1 MAIKFKSRQKAI
13 VVTFFMISGLT
24 IGILTLNSF
33 FNGEPEHSA
42 NLNPLSAPKA
52 SSEEMLVDKVFTFLA
67 PNDTKQFN
75 DLYLLEDFNY
85 YVLLEIVTPHNCE
98 INVSIIDP
106 DLDTYD
112 IFRTE
117 VNVSQGDQWFEVPF
131 GTAIAGNYTFIFSV
145 ITALNL
151 NVYVKIHFD
160 REAKCLYDIMAP
172 DYINNMELY
181 RVNKFSDD
189 TMIEHNVM
197 LKTDISY
204 KFFLG
209 RVSAIGGSLVD
220 GEVGVD
226 YELTDPQDIEF
237 IIYQNKTVESVGS
250 VLHFNFGTAIA
261 GVYTVRIKIYCR
273 VDVVNVAYA
282 ISEDYSISTV
292 NNGTTPDPTT
302 NNGTTRGIFYMPMEW
317 TIGFGICAGG
327 ILGLL
332 VVIGSVRRKRNSVS
346 LRNN

>member
-13 VVTFFMISGLT
+13 VVTFVMISGLT
-24 IGILTLNSF
+24 IGILTLNSR
-33 FNGEPEHSA
+33 FNGEPEQSA
-42 NLNPLSAPKA
+42 NLNPLSTPKA

-75 DLYLLEDFNY
+75 DLYLLENLNY

-98 INVSIIDP
+98 INISIIDP
-106 DLDTYD
+106 DLDTYN

-131 GTAIAGNYTFIFSV
+131 GTAISGNYTFIFSV
-145 ITALNL
+145 IAALNL

-172 DYINNMELY
+172 GYINNMELY
-181 RVNKFSDD
+181 RVNKFYDG

-197 LKTDISY
+197 LKTDVSY

-209 RVSAIGGSLVD
+209 RVSAIGGSPIE
-220 GEVGVD
+220 GEVRVD

-237 IIYQNKTVESVGS
+237 IIYQNTTVESVGA

-261 GVYTVRIKIYCR
+261 GVYTVRIKIYCQ
-273 VDVVNVAYA
+273 VDVVNMAYTIA
-282 ISEDYSISTV
+282 EDYSISTV
-292 NNGTTPDPTT
+292 NNGTTPDPGP
-302 NNGTTRGIFYMPMEW
+302 NNSTTRGIFYMPMEW

-332 VVIGSVRRKRNSVS
+332 VVIGSVRRKRNSVN

>member
-1 MAIKFKSRQKAI
+1 MVIKSRQKAI
-13 VVTFFMISGLT
+13 VITFVMISGLT
-24 IGILTLNSF
+24 IGILTLDSRF
-33 FNGEPEHSA
+33 KAETEHFA
-42 NLNPLSAPKA
+42 NIKPLGMPKA

-67 PNDTKQFN
+67 PADSKQFN
-75 DLYLLEDFNY
+75 DLYLFEDLNY
-85 YVLLEIVTPHNCE
+85 YVLLEIVTPHNCQ

-106 DLDTYD
+106 DLDTYN

-145 ITALNL
+145 IAALNL
-151 NVYVKIHFD
+151 NVYIKIHFD
-160 REAKCLYDIMAP
+160 REEKCLYDIIAP

-181 RVNKFSDD
+181 RVKKFSDG

-197 LKTDISY
+197 LKTDVSY
-204 KFFLG
+204 KFYIG
-209 RVSAIGGSLVD
+209 RVSAIGGSPI
-220 GEVGVD
+220 GREVEVD
-226 YELTDPQDIEF
+226 YKLTDPQDIEF
-237 IIYQNKTVESVGS
+237 IIYQNQTAGSVGT
-250 VLHFNFGTAIA
+250 VLHFNFGTAI
-261 GVYTVRIKIYCR
+261 GGIYTVKIKIYCQ

-282 ISEDYSISTV
+282 IAEDHSISTV
-292 NNGTTPDPTT
+292 NNGTIPGPGSS
-302 NNGTTRGIFYMPMEW
+302 NGTTTGFFYMPMEW

>member
-1 MAIKFKSRQKAI
+1 MVIKSRQKAI
-13 VVTFFMISGLT
+13 VITFVMISGLT
-24 IGILTLNSF
+24 IGILTLNSRF
-33 FNGEPEHSA
+33 KGDTEHFA
-42 NLNPLSAPKA
+42 NINPLGMPKA

-67 PNDTKQFN
+67 PADSKQFN
-75 DLYLLEDFNY
+75 DLYLFEDLNY
-85 YVLLEIVTPHNCE
+85 YVLLEIVTPHNCQ

-106 DLDTYD
+106 YLDTYN

-145 ITALNL
+145 IAALNL
-151 NVYVKIHFD
+151 NVYIKIHFD
-160 REAKCLYDIMAP
+160 REEKCLYDIIAP

-181 RVNKFSDD
+181 RVKKFSDG

-197 LKTDISY
+197 LKTDVSY
-204 KFFLG
+204 KFYIG
-209 RVSAIGGSLVD
+209 RVSAIGGSPI
-220 GEVGVD
+220 GREVEVD
-226 YELTDPQDIEF
+226 YKLTDPQDIEF
-237 IIYQNKTVESVGS
+237 IIYQNQTAGSVGT
-250 VLHFNFGTAIA
+250 VLHFNFGTAI
-261 GVYTVRIKIYCR
+261 GGIYTVKIKIYCQ

-282 ISEDYSISTV
+282 IAEDHSISTV
-292 NNGTTPDPTT
+292 NNGTIPGPGSS
-302 NNGTTRGIFYMPMEW
+302 NGTTTGFFYMPMEW

>member
-13 VVTFFMISGLT
+13 VVTFVMISGLT
-24 IGILTLNSF
+24 IGLLTLNSRL
-33 FNGEPEHSA
+33 NGEIEHSV
-42 NLNPLSAPKA
+42 NLNPISTPNT
-52 SSEEMLVDKVFTFLA
+52 SSEENLVDKVFTFLA

-75 DLYLLEDFNY
+75 DLFLLEDLNY
-85 YVLLEIVTPHNCE
+85 YVLLEIVTPHFCE

-106 DLDTYD
+106 DLDTYN

-117 VNVSQGDQWFEVPF
+117 VNISQGDQWFGVPF

-145 ITALNL
+145 IAALNL

-172 DYINNMELY
+172 GYINNMELY

-209 RVSAIGGSLVD
+209 RVSAIGGSPIE

-237 IIYQNKTVESVGS
+237 IIYQNTTVESVGA

-261 GVYTVRIKIYCR
+261 GVYTVRIIIYCL
-273 VDVVNVAYA
+273 VDVVNIAYA
-282 ISEDYSISTV
+282 IAEDYSINTV
-292 NNGTTPDPTT
+292 NNGTIPDTGPSNT
-302 NNGTTRGIFYMPMEW
+302 TTRGFFYMPMEW